1 MKTSIGWKLGFTYL
15 ILIFIAMV
23 TLGSFILED
32 FQSAYL
38 AATRENLL
46 RYSNVIANK
55 SAPFLREGE
64 NHDYLDFLVRDYSEQ
79 TGNRIMIINKGK
91 KVVADSAREWV
102 GQELTTPEINQ
113 AIDGRTA
120 TQVYRFDEYG
130 TVLYLAVPIAS
141 GQQKLGAVFIAAD
154 INYLVDQVEALRER
168 LVLFGAST
176 GLVIFILSLFLAK
189 LMTGPLQRLYQGV
202 QEMAAGNYGTQV
214 KIKGNDEFT
223 ALARAF
229 NQMSEKIAM
238 EDKNRKEFVA
248 NASHEL
254 KTPLASIKALAEASL
269 GGKLRT
275 EEIDE
280 VLADINQEVDRLDK
294 LTGDLLL
301 LSRIENNRQELKVN
315 VNSVGEL
322 MQQLVK
328 KLEPLARQ
336 RDIVLEL
343 VPGQE
348 LYWSMDGDMIFRAMF
363 NLLDN
368 GVKYSPRGATVSIG
382 YHRISEGLIMWVSDQ
397 GLGMKASER
406 EKIFNRFYRLD
417 KARSRETGGSGLGLA
432 IVAEIVNLHGGQ
444 VLVDSSPG
452 QGSTFRVILPEKP

>member
-1 MKTSIGWKLGFTYL
+1 
-15 ILIFIAMV
+15 
-23 TLGSFILED
+23 
-32 FQSAYL
+32 
-38 AATRENLL
+38 
-46 RYSNVIANK
+46 
-55 SAPFLREGE
+55 
-64 NHDYLDFLVRDYSEQ
+64 
-79 TGNRIMIINKGK
+79 
-91 KVVADSAREWV
+91 
-102 GQELTTPEINQ
+102 
-113 AIDGRTA
+113 
-120 TQVYRFDEYG
+120 
-130 TVLYLAVPIAS
+130 
-141 GQQKLGAVFIAAD
+141 
-154 INYLVDQVEALRER
+154 
-168 LVLFGAST
+168 
-176 GLVIFILSLFLAK
+176 
-189 LMTGPLQRLYQGV
+189 
-202 QEMAAGNYGTQV
+202 
-214 KIKGNDEFT
+214 
-223 ALARAF
+223 
-229 NQMSEKIAM
+229 
-238 EDKNRKEFVA
+238 
-248 NASHEL
+248 
-254 KTPLASIKALAEASL
+254 
-269 GGKLRT
+269 
-275 EEIDE
+275 
-280 VLADINQEVDRLDK
+280 
-294 LTGDLLL
+294 
-301 LSRIENNRQELKVN
+301 
-315 VNSVGEL
+315 